1 MKKITTL
8 LIFIFVL
15 VGCSGKSKD
24 LSQQK
29 EKLYTIFCSEE
40 SEVTALE
47 YGKFLLKNSAL
58 SIDAVEEEYRHICV
72 INEIYQTSE
81 TVGIKGAF
89 RAKMGGVYEKTDV
102 IKAVEAVEDGLSIL
116 EIALH
121 DSPQDITINLY
132 YGVTLASLPEL
143 FNKRV
148 EALTV
153 LESLLENQEISV
165 SEREVVTTTLKRIEI

>member
-47 YGKFLLKNSAL
+47 YGKFLL
-58 SIDAVEEEYRHICV
+58 
-72 INEIYQTSE
+72 
-81 TVGIKGAF
+81 
-89 RAKMGGVYEKTDV
+89 
-102 IKAVEAVEDGLSIL
+102 
-116 EIALH
+116 
-121 DSPQDITINLY
+121 
-132 YGVTLASLPEL
+132 
-143 FNKRV
+143 
-148 EALTV
+148 
-153 LESLLENQEISV
+153 
-165 SEREVVTTTLKRIEI
+165 